1 MNSFIE
7 ADRLSKKSQKSKD
20 GVSPTLENIHQ
31 WSELITPPPH
41 LAYVN
46 SKFKEPTSQGK
57 NPNLE
62 QTWEVKLRLY

>member
-20 GVSPTLENIHQ
+20 EVSSTLENIHQ
-31 WSELITPPPH
+31 WSELITPPPTPH
-41 LAYVN
+41 VRE
-46 SKFKEPTSQGK
+46 FKIQKPTSQGK

-62 QTWEVKLRLY
+62 HTWLS